1 MEVSLSAI
9 HCLLKGPSVRETKGS
24 DLGFGYFWNNCWRA
38 MMGHPVSCA
47 GDNAILLPWQN
58 WSVFDFGR

>member
-1 MEVSLSAI
+1 
-9 HCLLKGPSVRETKGS
+9 LKGPSVRENKGS
-24 DLGFGYFWNNCWRA
+24 DLSFGYFWNNCWRA
-38 MMGHPVSCA
+38 ITRHLASCA